1 MMYAQKLVNS
11 ASYPE
16 KAHVCCSLLCRRICF
31 CHHCVIIRLSCRVR
45 WMVSR
50 GGCWLI
56 AGPAPTIRLRA
67 ALGAGAAGEEGSSGR
82 GVTRG
87 WLRPAGGC

>member
-1 MMYAQKLVNS
+1 MMYAQKLVNL
-11 ASYPE
+11 ASYPG

-50 GGCWLI
+50 GGRWLI

-67 ALGAGAAGEEGSSGR
+67 ALGAGAAGEEGSGGR